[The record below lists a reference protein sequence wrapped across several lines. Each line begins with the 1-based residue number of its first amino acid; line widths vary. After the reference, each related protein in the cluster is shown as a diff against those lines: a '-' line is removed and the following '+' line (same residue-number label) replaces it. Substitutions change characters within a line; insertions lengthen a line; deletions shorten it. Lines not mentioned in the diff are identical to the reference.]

1 MISEQ
6 IKVQRETNIISLYK
20 VFCFTGKKLDEL
32 LKFEWSNEGF
42 FFEGTSLK
50 HNYQND
56 IIV

>member
-20 VFCFTGKKLDEL
+20 VYFCFTGKKLDEL

-42 FFEGTSLK
+42 FLK
-50 HNYQND
+50 VQ
-56 IIV
+56 V